1 MDCRIK
7 SGNDEPLGLRGS
19 APFPQISLWLQPSYA
34 LPMKIE
40 DIEEA
45 ILKLAPED
53 LAKFRRW
60 FAEFES
66 GMAPP
71 KIPQRTAVKLGRIAG
86 RTLAE
91 WRRLSRREP

>member
-1 MDCRIK
+1 
-7 SGNDEPLGLRGS
+7 
-19 APFPQISLWLQPSYA
+19 
-34 LPMKIE
+34 MKVE

-45 ILKLAPED
+45 IRKLPPAE

-71 KIPQRTAVKLGRIAG
+71 KVAEAAAVKLGRLAG
-86 RTLAE
+86 RAIAE
-91 WRRLSRREP
+91 IRKRSREP